1 MVNTEWKLVI
11 ALIIIFLLALPCN
24 TTIHGG
30 NIKNRGSELEVNI
43 VNNITTPYTLT
54 IRMNNETLWKIEVS
68 KPLRIVKILK
78 LKELN
83 ITTIELEVEWKNI
96 KRIIKQQYIKPS
108 RLFIQ
113 VMSIETQNY
122 ILIIYSINTKER
134 QVIKLVNIT
143 IIPNPIGLGIGLIE
157 VTIYG
162 NVAVTRNTSIHV
174 DKLGPFGGSLDY
186 YANIKTCDNS
196 INIMLELTTYP
207 VVKYNDTIALS
218 IRSSNYT
225 IDGILYLKQY
235 KVSGNTLTKTHSTV
249 ITVNHTIME
258 PRILT
263 HNTRKEMLNIM
274 DIAEYLLL
282 ASIIVMLVVLH
293 KFHRR

>member
-1 MVNTEWKLVI
+1 
-11 ALIIIFLLALPCN
+11 
-24 TTIHGG
+24 
-30 NIKNRGSELEVNI
+30 
-43 VNNITTPYTLT
+43 
-54 IRMNNETLWKIEVS
+54 
-68 KPLRIVKILK
+68 
-78 LKELN
+78 
-83 ITTIELEVEWKNI
+83 VEWKNI